1 MPEAAGGSN
10 KSRNV
15 GDPFLTSEREKERER
30 ERCAWRDVETFS
42 LALSLTCQGSTYGVH
57 AE

>member
-15 GDPFLTSEREKERER
+15 GDPFLTSEREKER
-30 ERCAWRDVETFS
+30 DVHGET
-42 LALSLTCQGSTYGVH
+42 
-57 AE
+57 